1 MRTAALF
8 AVVIVVGVAIGIGLR
23 QATSENDATG
33 SSSSS
38 RALKATPREVDAK
51 LAGSPAPLA
60 GLHAQADRLLRGGQP
75 ALQRRIAAMKGH
87 PVVVNVWASWC
98 GPCNEEAPSFQR
110 VSLDRGREVAFIG
123 VNLKDSRSGAR
134 GFLRRYPST
143 YPSYEDPDGGIYNA
157 YKLLGAPTTIFYTP
171 SGRKAFV
178 HQGPYRTTADLDR
191 DIDRYA
197 LGRTVARAS

>member
-8 AVVIVVGVAIGIGLR
+8 AIVIVVGAAIGIGLR
-23 QATSENDATG
+23 QATSEDDATG
-33 SSSSS
+33 SASSS
-38 RALKATPREVDAK
+38 RALKATPQQVSAK

-60 GLHAQADRLLRGGQP
+60 GLHAQADQLLPGGEP
-75 ALQRRIAAMKGH
+75 ALQRRIDAMKGH

-98 GPCNEEAPSFQR
+98 GPCNEEAPTLQR

-134 GFLRRYPST
+134 RFLRRYPST
-143 YPSYEDPDGGIYNA
+143 YPSYEDPDGDIYNH

-171 SGRKAFV
+171 SGRQAYV
-178 HQGPYRTTADLDR
+178 HQGPYRTTGDLDR

-197 LGRTVARAS
+197 LGRSVARAS